1 METLASDS
9 VEPSW
14 MQDERIVVEKIF
26 PFMDADS
33 LPTSRPISIQST
45 NPNDIFQLF
54 DSITYDKGATLI
66 RMMSMFLGEQNFQNG
81 IRNYLKELSYGSA
94 TQEDLWRYLSN
105 AADNQ
110 INVEQIMNGWTKQAG
125 YPIVEINR
133 EYATPIGRQQQI
145 NIGGYMNIKQQ
156 PFSLFSTTNKHEKW
170 WIPFKYFD
178 RKSSQV
184 ISKNNNNDRVLLKTF
199 IFFLFLN
206 LIEYI
211 LSISKKR
218 ANINNL
224 YPYKKDKCLMRLS
237 NKY

>member
-1 METLASDS
+1 MVGRIVRFYSFLSNLLFVFFLSLSLSNRWLKEGFASYMETLASDL

-45 NPNDIFQLF
+45 NPADIFQLF

-66 RMMSMFLGEQNFQNG
+66 RMMSMFLGEKNFQKG
-81 IRNYLKELSYGSA
+81 IRNYLKELSYSSA

-105 AADNQ
+105 AAQNK

-133 EYATPIGRQQQI
+133 EYLSPLGKQQRTNNGSYI
-145 NIGGYMNIKQQ
+145 TIKQQ
-156 PFSLFSTTNKHEKW
+156 PFSLFSSTNKPEKW

-178 RKSSQV
+178 RTSSQV
-184 ISKNNNNDRVLLKTF
+184 RI
-199 IFFLFLN
+199 
-206 LIEYI
+206 
-211 LSISKKR
+211 
-218 ANINNL
+218 
-224 YPYKKDKCLMRLS
+224 
-237 NKY
+237 

>member
-45 NPNDIFQLF
+45 NPADIFQLF

-66 RMMSMFLGEQNFQNG
+66 RMMSMFLGEQIFQKG
-81 IRNYLKELSYGSA
+81 IRNYLKELSYRSA
-94 TQEDLWRYLSN
+94 TQEDLWRYLSI
-105 AADNQ
+105 AADNK
-110 INVEQIMNGWTKQAG
+110 IDVEKIMNGWTKQAG

-133 EYATPIGRQQQI
+133 EYSSSIGRQQKI
-145 NIGGYMNIKQQ
+145 NSDGGYMIIKQQ
-156 PFSLFSTTNKHEKW
+156 PFSLFSSTIKQEKW

-178 RKSSQV
+178 RTSTKV
-184 ISKNNNNDRVLLKTF
+184 N
-199 IFFLFLN
+199 
-206 LIEYI
+206 
-211 LSISKKR
+211 KK
-218 ANINNL
+218 
-224 YPYKKDKCLMRLS
+224 KKKH
-237 NKY
+237 

>member
-45 NPNDIFQLF
+45 NPADIFQLF

-66 RMMSMFLGEQNFQNG
+66 RMMSMFLGEQIFQKG

-105 AADNQ
+105 AAENKID
-110 INVEQIMNGWTKQAG
+110 VEKIMNGWTKQPG

-133 EYATPIGRQQQI
+133 EYTSPIGRQQRT
-145 NIGGYMNIKQQ
+145 NIASYMIIKQR
-156 PFSLFSTTNKHEKW
+156 PFSLFSSTIKQEKW

-178 RKSSQV
+178 R
-184 ISKNNNNDRVLLKTF
+184 ISAKVNKNNNIQLNF
-199 IFFLFLN
+199 I
-206 LIEYI
+206 
-211 LSISKKR
+211 
-218 ANINNL
+218 
-224 YPYKKDKCLMRLS
+224 D
-237 NKY
+237 